1 MSVSVDLYFPQLPKT
16 SMKGLTA
23 VDNLLKDKM

>member
-16 SMKGLTA
+16 ILKVLTA
-23 VDNLLKDKM
+23 GDNLPKDKM